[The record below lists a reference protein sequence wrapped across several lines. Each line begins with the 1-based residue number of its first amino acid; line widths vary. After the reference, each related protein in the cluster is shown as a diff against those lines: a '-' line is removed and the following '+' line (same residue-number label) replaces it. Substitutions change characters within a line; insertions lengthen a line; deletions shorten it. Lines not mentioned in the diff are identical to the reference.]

1 MSPAAASGERSG
13 DTVQRD
19 TRHAPKSWYDHP
31 TSDHADTSHG
41 GSGHRERHNYPGRC
55 HSVVTVDVRPE
66 VPAPPDESFRSC
78 CVTIAAIGRDEA
90 AQALATSRYG
100 SPRAVHLCN
109 AYTLSL
115 ALRYP
120 RFRQVL
126 EAGDLN
132 IADGHYVAQV
142 ARRRGHPISDV
153 RGPQLML
160 DTIEAGLASGL
171 KHYLYGSSP
180 STVRKLAANLRAAY
194 PDITLVGVESPPF
207 GDLTARQAAD
217 LQRRIAAARPDIV
230 WVGLGTPRQDRFCA
244 NYRDRLQTTLVP
256 VGAAFDFHAGTK
268 PTAPMWMQRVGL
280 EWAFRLGS
288 EPRRLWRRYLVG
300 SSRFLYGTL
309 TDRRREEL
317 DRRQERDDGPPVALP
332 VSVTMPAPLT
342 SVAAATPMTS
352 GAPARR
358 TDRRLSERRQP
369 SH

>member
-317 DRRQERDDGPPVALP
+317 DSRQDRDDGPPVALP